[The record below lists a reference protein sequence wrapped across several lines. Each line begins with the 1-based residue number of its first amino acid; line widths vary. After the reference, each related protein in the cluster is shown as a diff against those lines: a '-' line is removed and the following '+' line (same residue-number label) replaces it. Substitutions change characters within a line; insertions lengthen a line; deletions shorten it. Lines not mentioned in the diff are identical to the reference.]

1 MIYARIPPRN
11 GQGRRASAPG
21 RIDMSHGGFWRELKS
36 RNVLR
41 AGVLYA
47 GAVWA
52 LAQGVAQLLPLFG
65 DYEWIAR
72 WFVIAGVV
80 GFPFWIAFA
89 WFYEFTP
96 QGLKRESELAADAS
110 IVRGTG
116 RALDKWIIAVLTLA
130 VVLLL
135 TNTFVWRK
143 GAGLRSKAA
152 HVAAGLASIP
162 AKSIAVLPLL
172 NESGDKSQD
181 YFSDGLSEEL
191 ISALG
196 QVRDLKVI
204 GRNSSFRFRGAQ
216 QDDTTGIGAKLAV
229 ATLLEGTV
237 RKQGD
242 EVRIVASLV
251 KSSDGSQLWSQTY
264 ERKLKDVFA
273 VQSDI
278 ATSVANALKAS
289 VFGGAVEATDKPPSG
304 NMAAYD
310 AMLQGR
316 YYAERRNRTD
326 YPKAVAFYQQA
337 IALDPDYALAYAR
350 LAIAQQWFNDW
361 VANNEERKVTGAQAR
376 ANARKAV
383 ELAPQSALA
392 LGALGINQAWSDFDY
407 AAAEPT
413 LKKAVAL
420 DPSNAETLYQ
430 LADVTACLGRLD
442 EAIGMMREVLV
453 MEPLNASFHFYTG
466 QFLMAAGRYGG
477 AEAELKRALEL
488 QPTMEATHALLAM
501 VYIQQHR
508 FAEAMAQAEAEP
520 QPQSRRW
527 ALASTYFAQGD
538 AARGQQ
544 QLDEMIRRDSGFPT
558 YMAMVYAMRGDADNA
573 YAWLDRAVATHD
585 PGVATLYELPWL
597 VPALRKDP
605 RMAALCRK
613 LGLPTPDEVAVPRTA
628 SATFPPAATVT
639 P

>member
-1 MIYARIPPRN
+1 
-11 GQGRRASAPG
+11 
-21 RIDMSHGGFWRELKS
+21 
-36 RNVLR
+36 VLR
-41 AGVLYA
+41 AGALYA

-52 LAQGVAQLLPLFG
+52 LAQGLAQLLPLFG

-72 WFVIAGVV
+72 WFVIACIV

-96 QGLKRESELAADAS
+96 QGLKRESEIAPDDSVAHS
-110 IVRGTG
+110 TG
-116 RALDKWIIAVLTLA
+116 RKLDKWIIAVLTVA

-135 TNTFVWRK
+135 TNTFVWRR
-143 GAGLRSKAA
+143 GAGLDGGSV
-152 HVAAGLASIP
+152 VAATPL
-162 AKSIAVLPLL
+162 KSIAVLPLI
-172 NESGDKSQD
+172 NESGDAAQD

-204 GRNSSFRFRGAQ
+204 GRNSSFQFRGRA
-216 QDDTTGIGAKLAV
+216 QDDTAGIGAKLGV

-242 EVRIVASLV
+242 EVRIVASLIRA
-251 KSSDGSQLWSQTY
+251 SDGSQLWSRTY
-264 ERKLKDVFA
+264 DRQLKDVFA

-278 ATSVANALKAS
+278 ATSVANALKAR

-304 NMAAYD
+304 NLAAYD

-316 YYAERRNRTD
+316 WYADRRNRED
-326 YPKAVAFYQQA
+326 YFKAVDYYQQA
-337 IALDPDYALAYAR
+337 IKLDPDYALAYAR

-361 VANNEERKVTGAQAR
+361 EADADERKIAGAQAR
-376 ANARKAV
+376 ANARRAV
-383 ELAPQSALA
+383 QLAPQSAVA

-407 AAAEPT
+407 AAAETT

-442 EAIGMMREVLV
+442 AAIGTMRKVLV
-453 MEPLNASFHFYTG
+453 MEPLNASFHFYIG
-466 QFLMAAGRYGG
+466 QFLLAAGQYPQ
-477 AEAELKRALEL
+477 AEAKLERAIEL
-488 QPTMEATHALLAM
+488 QPTMEAAHALLAM
-501 VYIQQHR
+501 VYIQQRR
-508 FAEAMAQAEAEP
+508 FDEAMAQAKAEP
-520 QPQSRRW
+520 QPESRRW
-527 ALASTYFAQGD
+527 ALASSYFAEGDVSQGQ
-538 AARGQQ
+538 R
-544 QLDEMIRRDSGFPT
+544 QLDDMIRLDSSFAT
-558 YMAMVYAMRGDADNA
+558 YIAMVYAMRGDADNA
-573 YAWLDRAVATHD
+573 FMWLDRAVAARD

-597 VPALRKDP
+597 VPALRKNP

-613 LGLPTPDEVAVPRTA
+613 LGLPTPAEVEAQRAA
-628 SATFPPAATVT
+628 SATLPAATAT
-639 P
+639 Q

>member
-1 MIYARIPPRN
+1 
-11 GQGRRASAPG
+11 
-21 RIDMSHGGFWRELKS
+21 MSTPSFFAELQR

-52 LAQGVAQLLPLFG
+52 LAQGLAQLLPLFG

-72 WFVIAGVV
+72 WFVIAAII
-80 GFPFWIAFA
+80 GFPFWVAFA
-89 WFYEFTP
+89 WIYEFTP
-96 QGLKRESELAADAS
+96 QGLKRESEIAS
-110 IVRGTG
+110 DDSIAHSTG
-116 RALDKWIIAVLTLA
+116 RKLDKWIIAVLIVA

-135 TNTFVWRK
+135 TNIFIWRR
-143 GAGLRSKAA
+143 GAGLSG
-152 HVAAGLASIP
+152 HTGAGAPGMPL
-162 AKSIAVLPLL
+162 KSIAVLPLL
-172 NESGDKSQD
+172 NESGDAAQD

-196 QVRDLKVI
+196 QVRELKVI
-204 GRNSSFRFRGAQ
+204 GRSSSFRFRGAQ
-216 QDDTTGIGAKLAV
+216 QDDTAGIGVKLGV

-242 EVRIVASLV
+242 EVRIVASLIKV
-251 KSSDGSQLWSQTY
+251 SDGSQLWSQTY

-278 ATSVANALKAS
+278 ATSVANALKAN
-289 VFGGAVEATDKPPSG
+289 VFGAAVEATDKPPSG
-304 NMAAYD
+304 NLAAYD

-316 YYAERRNRTD
+316 WYAERRDRAD
-326 YPKAVAFYQQA
+326 YPKAVASYQKA
-337 IALDPDYALAYAR
+337 ISLDPDYALAYAR
-350 LAIAQQWFNDW
+350 LAVAQQWFNDW
-361 VANNEERKVTGAQAR
+361 VANSDERKITSAQAR
-376 ANARKAV
+376 ANAQKAV
-383 ELAPQSALA
+383 ELAPRSALA

-442 EAIGMMREVLV
+442 EAIGMMRKVLV

-477 AEAELKRALEL
+477 AEAELKRAIEL
-488 QPTMEATHALLAM
+488 QPTMEAAQAMLAS

-508 FAEAMAQAEAEP
+508 LAAAMAAAEAEP
-520 QPQSRRW
+520 QPEARRW

-544 QLDEMIRRDSGFPT
+544 QLDEMIRRDSSFPT
-558 YMAMVYAMRGDADNA
+558 FMAMVYAMRGDADNA
-573 YAWLDRAVATHD
+573 FAWLDRAVATRD
-585 PGVATLYELPWL
+585 PGVASIYELPYL
-597 VPALRKDP
+597 IPKLRNDP
-605 RMAALCRK
+605 RLATLLHR
-613 LGLPTPDEVAVPRTA
+613 LGLPAPAELAAQRAV
-628 SATFPPAATVT
+628 SGTFPAAASTQ
-639 P
+639 